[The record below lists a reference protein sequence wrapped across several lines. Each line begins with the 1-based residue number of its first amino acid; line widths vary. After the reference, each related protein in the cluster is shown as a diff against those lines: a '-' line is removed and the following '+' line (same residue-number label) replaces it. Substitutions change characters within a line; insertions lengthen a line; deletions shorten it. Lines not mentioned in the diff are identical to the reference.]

1 VKLLRM
7 PYRFLFPTIL
17 VFCCIGTYTVN
28 NSAADV
34 IIMLIFGVIGYVMRK
49 LDCEPTPLLLG
60 LVLAP
65 LIEENFRRAMMT
77 SGGDPTIFFTRPISL
92 GFLLIS
98 VALLATMTMSSVRKR
113 RAEVFKEE

>member
-1 VKLLRM
+1 M
-7 PYRFLFPTIL
+7 PYQILFPTIL

-28 NSAADV
+28 NSVADV
-34 IIMLIFGVIGYVMRK
+34 IIMVIFGVIGYVMRK

-65 LIEENFRRAMMT
+65 LLEENFRRTMMM
-77 SGGDPTIFFTRPISL
+77 SGGDATIFFTRPISL
-92 GFLLIS
+92 SFLLLS
-98 VALLATMTMSSVRKR
+98 VVLLATMTMSSVRKR